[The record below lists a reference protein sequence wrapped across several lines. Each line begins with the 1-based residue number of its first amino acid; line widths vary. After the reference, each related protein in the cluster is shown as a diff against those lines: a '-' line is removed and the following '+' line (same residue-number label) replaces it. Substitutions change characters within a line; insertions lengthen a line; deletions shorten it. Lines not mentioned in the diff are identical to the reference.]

1 MSPIQAIAAG
11 TRTVVRTKRLWLV
24 YWFYTL
30 AFALV
35 VALPAGAVL
44 YGSLGHSLWAERM
57 LDNFDLQWVAE
68 RLFETGGLPM
78 QVFPPLIALAAAGYV
93 LLSTFLAG
101 GALTIFA
108 SQERVYR
115 PGLFYEGCG
124 RNFGRLF
131 RLLLV
136 SLVFYAL
143 VLAAN
148 AGLAAVGRSIWGEG
162 MEERPLVIFG
172 WFRTGITV
180 LLLLAVN
187 MIFDYAK
194 IRLVVENS
202 RQAARAAFGS
212 LRLVFRIPGRT
223 AATYATVALVGVGL
237 AVFCGA
243 LGGLIPRNLALGLAL
258 LLVLQQGFILSR
270 IAVRLLFFASQLELY
285 RGLATAPAAT
295 LEMPEPP
302 PPVLEEPRA
311 GLESDS

>member
-1 MSPIQAIAAG
+1 M
-11 TRTVVRTKRLWLV
+11 WLV

-30 AFALV
+30 AFALLV
-35 VALPAGAVL
+35 VLPAGAVL
-44 YGSLGHSLWAERM
+44 YRSLGHSLWAERM
-57 LDNFDLQWVAE
+57 LDDFDLQWLAE
-68 RLFETGGLPM
+68 RLYETGGLPM
-78 QVFPPLIALAAAGYV
+78 QAVAPLIALVAAGYI

-101 GALTIFA
+101 GSLTVFA
-108 SQERVYR
+108 SKERAYR

-148 AGLAAVGRSIWGEG
+148 AGLRAVGRRIWGEG

-172 WFRTGITV
+172 WFRTGIVV
-180 LLLLAVN
+180 LLLLLVN

-194 IRLVVENS
+194 IRLVTQNS
-202 RQAARAAFGS
+202 RQAARAALGS
-212 LRLVFRIPGRT
+212 VSLVFRNLGRT
-223 AATYATVALVGVGL
+223 AATYGTVALVGVGL
-237 AVFCGA
+237 ALFYGA
-243 LGGLIPRNLALGLAL
+243 LAGIVPRNLALGMAL

-285 RGLATAPAAT
+285 RRLVAAPAAVI
-295 LEMPEPP
+295 EMRDLPP
-302 PPVLEEPRA
+302 AALEEPQA
-311 GLESDS
+311 GLDSDR